1 MSDISITIT
10 ADPAQAVDGIKK
22 VTNAADDMAGSVKR
36 SNQEAAQGGTS
47 AIGQVLSVSQQAQ
60 SSVGQTI
67 SAVGDLSGSVRKL
80 GHDASAISG
89 ALGESVPVIGKIG
102 SALAAVMTG
111 PVGLISAAIAAAG
124 AAIQK
129 IIADAE
135 ARVARLRASVDA
147 RSSAAYDQ
155 LVEGRREYQAALDT
169 LARVRELNALA
180 KQSPLQAD
188 ELAAFRSLAGQIGIR
203 EKDVTAS
210 GINPYRLREA
220 EQRLASDRAANAE
233 SDMRQYTASFK
244 KQLAAAIESSDLSDG
259 FKRSL
264 SGMKL
269 SEQIQYLQDA
279 SRSGIGMNAADIRAF
294 SDLYKMTAQYTEA
307 RAAYRRDPLLGRDQ
321 AALDSAAVDAVKS
334 GVADRVQTAEDRKR
348 MREKINAAADQ
359 EAAAMQSAAKRAQ
372 DETDRRERAAESIM
386 SGLQRELAIQQ
397 LITDGKRREAYLLQ
411 QRLAMESALG
421 RALTEDELSGMETL
435 AGALYDLRNPA
446 QAAAENGGVQSGTR
460 SAPRPN
466 ARRATAETAHLDAL
480 QRIGA
485 RVASP
490 ISTRDSDTLS
500 RQLDVQR
507 EIYAAVRV
515 LVPSGITNQARM
527 YFS

>member
-10 ADPAQAVDGIKK
+10 ADPTQAVNGIKEVSK
-22 VTNAADDMAGSVKR
+22 SADDMAKSVRR
-36 SNQEAAQGGTS
+36 SNQEATQGGSS
-47 AIGQVLSVSQQAQ
+47 AVGQVLSVSQQAQ

-67 SAVGDLSGSVRKL
+67 SAVGNLSGSVKKL
-80 GHDASAISG
+80 GRDASAISG
-89 ALGESVPVIGKIG
+89 ALGESVPVIGRIG

-155 LVEGRREYQAALDT
+155 LVEGRKEYQAALDT
-169 LARVRELNALA
+169 LAKVRELNALA

-210 GINPYRLREA
+210 GINPYRLQEA
-220 EQRLASDRAANAE
+220 EQRLASDRASAAKA
-233 SDMRQYTASFK
+233 DMQQYTAAFK
-244 KQLAAAIESSDLSDG
+244 KQLAAAIESSDLSEG

-269 SEQIQYLQDA
+269 SEQIQYLQQA
-279 SRSGIGMNAADIRAF
+279 SASGIGLNAGDVKAF

-307 RAAYRRDPLLGRDQ
+307 RDAYRRDPLLGRDRSDLN
-321 AALDSAAVDAVKS
+321 AEAVDLVRS
-334 GVADRVQTAEDRKR
+334 GVSGRVQDAEDRKR
-348 MREKINAAADQ
+348 MREKIYAAANA
-359 EAAAMQSAAKRAQ
+359 EAAAIEAAAKKEQ
-372 DETDRRERAAESIM
+372 DDIDEKEKAAARLNQGLERQIE
-386 SGLQRELAIQQ
+386 IQQ
-397 LITDGKRREAYLLQ
+397 LINEGKQKEAFVLQ
-411 QRLAMESALG
+411 NRMRIEDAYG
-421 RALTEDELSGMETL
+421 RALTEAEAAENERL
-435 AGALYDLRNPA
+435 AATLYDLQHPA
-446 QAAAENGGVQSGTR
+446 SPSPEPDGAPRASSARQAAASVR
-460 SAPRPN
+460 YDR
-466 ARRATAETAHLDAL
+466 L

-485 RVASP
+485 NVS
-490 ISTRDSDTLS
+490 S
-500 RQLDVQR
+500 
-507 EIYAAVRV
+507 AAVSPEK
-515 LVPSGITNQARM
+515 LVMDKQLTVQEQIRNILQAAAITHPETNIMR
-527 YFS
+527 F